1 MVCRDMKLWRP
12 YLHKVLSS
20 GRLDSVSIMHRVLPG
35 QQCIASDGSFL
46 RSSHEAFDALGRG
59 ILDGIAGRSILFEK
73 LSYTMS
79 TDIEKG
85 YYFVAI
91 NNAKLVVLCAA
102 CNSNYIVVG
111 KRAPTLDRSKH
122 MCRTNV
128 LFILD
133 HLVSRS
139 R

>member
-1 MVCRDMKLWRP
+1 MKLWRP
-12 YLHKVLSS
+12 YLCKVLSS
-20 GRLDSVSIMHRVLPG
+20 GRLDSVCIMHRVLPG
-35 QQCIASDGSFL
+35 QQCIASDGCFL
-46 RSSHEAFDALGRG
+46 SSSHEAFDALGRG

-91 NNAKLVVLCAA
+91 NNADSESVVLCAA

-111 KRAPTLDRSKH
+111 KRAHTSDRSKY
-122 MCRTNV
+122 MCRKNV
-128 LFILD
+128 LFMLD